1 MTRFVFLLLALVT
14 LLGCQEPFLG
24 DGEDEMRQTAQGG
37 GWSAS
42 GPLITRDTD
51 INVHL
56 QVDFPDSGPYTLQF
70 SLELPSTVAG
80 PVVTIAEIDW
90 KVEGNWV
97 HRTVNVRSGTS
108 VSGTAEAVKVI
119 IHDDS
124 KVFANEEYT
133 VSVQVAKGTRPAI
146 QQPATYQPEQGDTG
160 IVAGANHTFNVPQNS
175 GVIGVWLTALADVA
189 VPIAPVAGTVVA
201 KIGSTF
207 FTSMYADLTKS
218 DWIPIPPGTT
228 QIQVFN
234 AGAVNVVVAAP
245 LYGID
250 G

>member
-1 MTRFVFLLLALVT
+1 MTRFLLILLALVT

-24 DGEDEMRQTAQGG
+24 DGEDDMRQTSQGG

-42 GPLITRDTD
+42 GPLVALDTD

-70 SLELPSTVAG
+70 SLELPSTIAG
-80 PVVTIAEIDW
+80 PIVTIAEIDW

-108 VSGTAEAVKVI
+108 VSGTAEAVKVRI
-119 IHDDS
+119 RDDS
-124 KVFANEEYT
+124 KVFIGEQYT
-133 VSVQVAKGTRPAI
+133 VSVQVAKGTRPAV
-146 QQPATYQPEQGDTG
+146 QQPPTYQPEQGGTG
-160 IVAGANHTFNVPQNS
+160 IVAGASTIFLVPQNS
-175 GVIGVWLTALADVA
+175 GVIAVWLSVIDDNA
-189 VPIAPVAGTVVA
+189 VPIMPAAGSVVA
-201 KIGSTF
+201 SIGSTF
-207 FTSMYADLTKS
+207 FTSNYVDLTKPV
-218 DWIPIPPGTT
+218 WTPIPPGTT

-234 AGAVNVVVAAP
+234 AGGANVTVAAP
-245 LYGID
+245 IYGID